1 MIKLNHTEFDSVIAK
16 YANYPSKV
24 NSNTKLFIDLEL
36 DSFDMLALI
45 CQIEEAFGLTVDLTH
60 EATVESVDDLYRYVC
75 SNSKFD

>member
-1 MIKLNHTEFDSVIAK
+1 MIKLKHTEFDSVIAK

-45 CQIEEAFGLTVDLTH
+45 CQTQQESAIILTSL
-60 EATVESVDDLYRYVC
+60 
-75 SNSKFD
+75 

>member
-36 DSFDMLALI
+36 DSFDMPALI
-45 CQIEEAFGLTVDLTH
+45 CQTQQESAIILTSL
-60 EATVESVDDLYRYVC
+60 
-75 SNSKFD
+75 